1 MDDPIISAKNIKK
14 SFGQT
19 HALRGISL
27 DIQPGE
33 ILAIMGPSGSGKSTL
48 LHSLAAITKID
59 SGEVYFDGKRID
71 KLSDDKRSKLR
82 HTNFGFIFQFGQ
94 LVPELTSLDNIALP
108 LLLNGVK
115 RREAYERAQKWLNR
129 VELGSKSNNML
140 GELSGGQMQ
149 RIAVARAM
157 VISPKVLFAD
167 EPTGSL
173 DSLNS
178 EKVMELFISTARSH
192 GTTVVMVTHE
202 PTIAAYADREVTVR
216 DGQISGALPGDARS
230 TGHIQIG
237 NEYQLDL
244 TQEIRATVLCPT
256 RTNRRR
262 HRHRRDADQLFHRR
276 SQWTPRSWSPHQ
288 PSIKASGSETRADT
302 RRQTGQN

>member
-59 SGEVYFDGKRID
+59 SGGVYFDGKRID

-82 HTNFGFIFQFGQ
+82 RTNFGFIFQFGQ

-115 RREAYERAQKWLNR
+115 RREAYEQAQKWLNR

-178 EKVMELFISTARSH
+178 EKIMELFISTARSH

-216 DGQISGALPGDARS
+216 DGQISGALPGDAHFTS
-230 TGHIQIG
+230 HIQIG
-237 NEYQLDL
+237 D
-244 TQEIRATVLCPT
+244 R
-256 RTNRRR
+256 
-262 HRHRRDADQLFHRR
+262 
-276 SQWTPRSWSPHQ
+276 
-288 PSIKASGSETRADT
+288 K
-302 RRQTGQN
+302 